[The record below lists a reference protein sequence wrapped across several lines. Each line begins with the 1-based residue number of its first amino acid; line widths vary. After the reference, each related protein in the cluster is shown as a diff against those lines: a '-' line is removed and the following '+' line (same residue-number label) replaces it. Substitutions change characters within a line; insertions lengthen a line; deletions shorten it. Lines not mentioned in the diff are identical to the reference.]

1 MPIESRK
8 VALVTGCSEPH
19 SLGAALSLDLLRRG
33 FRVFATARRIK
44 TLAPLQAKGCDTL
57 ELDVADTASAEAAS
71 NAVRETCGRL
81 DLLINNAGVNGFAS
95 ALNTDL
101 DALQQM
107 YNINA
112 VGPLRVTQAFA
123 DLLVKTANSKPLGV
137 GRTVVVNVGSTA
149 RWGTPW
155 QVGYAGSKA
164 AQHITST
171 VMRLELDKLGV
182 KVIDAELALTGGTA
196 MVLGTK
202 DFPVSGPHP
211 DKFYHNWSEI
221 DKTSV
226 KTILDAATAKNVP
239 KAVYAGAGAGLFK
252 WVVPYLPTSAV
263 DHLFGSFFRVDL
275 IQRPRSLE

>member
-1 MPIESRK
+1 MSIESRK

-33 FRVFATARRIK
+33 FRVFATARSIK
-44 TLAPLQAKGCDTL
+44 TLAPLQAKGCDIL
-57 ELDVADTASAEAAS
+57 ELDVADTASAEAA
-71 NAVRETCGRL
+71 AKVVRETCGRL

-123 DLLVKTANSKPLGV
+123 ELLVKTANSTTLGV
-137 GRTVVVNVGSTA
+137 GRTVVVNIGSTA

-155 QVGYAGSKA
+155 QVGYAGSK
-164 AQHITST
+164 HITST

-221 DKTSV
+221 DKTYHDGLIEHVEKAPSVSSSV
-226 KTILDAATAKNVP
+226 KTILDAATAKHVP
-239 KAVYAGAGAGLFK
+239 RAVYAGAGAGLFK
-252 WVVPYLPTSAV
+252 WVVPYLPTSV
-263 DHLFGSFFRVDL
+263 
-275 IQRPRSLE
+275 